1 MPDKPSLQVW
11 IFKYGD
17 VYLYLKCS
25 SLTVAFSAALCQDE
39 TQLPFLQVW
48 VLGSGKRAF
57 HMLHGSSLASVGN
70 PEVKTCRPA
79 TLACLTEAARLQR
92 ALAPRAGRGRAG
104 SRAALQTPRA
114 PWVMPKHQSCC
125 VAPPQP
131 SPGLHVVLP
140 LPTPCSG
147 RRGPAGAWLLPAT
160 DGFWGQHLRSGGC
173 GLGRPRHHL
182 LLAGGAERDAGCRV
196 TQQGL
201 SGCLL
206 GMGFRGLEP
215 AVGWFHSAAVS

>member
-1 MPDKPSLQVW
+1 M
-11 IFKYGD
+11 
-17 VYLYLKCS
+17 YLKCS
-25 SLTVAFSAALCQDE
+25 SLTVALSAALCQEE

-104 SRAALQTPRA
+104 SRATLQTPRA
-114 PWVMPKHQSCC
+114 PQMMPKHQSCC

-140 LPTPCSG
+140 LPTPRSR
-147 RRGPAGAWLLPAT
+147 RRGPP
-160 DGFWGQHLRSGGC
+160 GGETSASNRWF
-173 GLGRPRHHL
+173 LGTAP
-182 LLAGGAERDAGCRV
+182 AERRLRPGQAPPSPAAG
-196 TQQGL
+196 
-201 SGCLL
+201 
-206 GMGFRGLEP
+206 RG
-215 AVGWFHSAAVS
+215 G